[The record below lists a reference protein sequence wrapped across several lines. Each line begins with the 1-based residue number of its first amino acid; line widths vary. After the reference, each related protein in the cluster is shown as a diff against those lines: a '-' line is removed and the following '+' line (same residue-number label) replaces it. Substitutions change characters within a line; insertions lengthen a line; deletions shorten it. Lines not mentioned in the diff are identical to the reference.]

1 MKEKAVQICYT
12 FLMLEELFFQIGI
25 MLVIA
30 AVLSMAVYRLRQ
42 PLIIA
47 YILTG
52 IIVGPGL
59 LALTH
64 SPEVFEALSQIGVA
78 FLLFTVGLGLNWKS
92 VKDVGGIALA
102 TGVGQVLFTS
112 VSVFLIG
119 FFLGFDAWTSAY
131 LGIAFSF
138 SSTIIIVK
146 LLMDKEDLDTLY
158 GRISVGFL
166 LVQDFI
172 AMLVLLGLSAVGTGA
187 SLQSV
192 LAGTVVKAALLV
204 PIFWLISTKLLPR
217 ILKYVAK
224 SQELLFIF
232 AVAWC
237 FLVAGVLVFFGFG
250 VEIGALIAG
259 ITLSSTVY
267 YREINARV
275 RPLRDFFLVIF
286 FIVLGTRLGIDS
298 LSTTLLPSIVF
309 ALFILLCNP
318 FISMFIMR
326 LLGYHPRTGFL
337 CGTTVAQIS
346 EFSFIVLIV
355 GISLGHLDEQ
365 ILGLATTVGIITIAA
380 SSYLIEHNDRIFQR
394 FHWLFAWLEPHTTLS
409 SEKRR
414 ERAPI
419 HVLLCGF
426 HRTGV
431 ELLPTVKQ
439 LKQSYAVVDFDPV
452 AVRGLAELGEP
463 SLYGDVGD
471 ENFLEEI
478 KADKSKL
485 IISTIPDFV
494 ISTSLLT
501 FLRSRRFTGVVIVSV
516 HHDADARRCYD
527 LGATYVIIPP
537 ILSGKKF
544 SELLQKSKT
553 QKRAWGLTAKDF
565 LTRLG
570 R

>member
-1 MKEKAVQICYT
+1 
-12 FLMLEELFFQIGI
+12 MLEELFFEIGI
-25 MLVIA
+25 VLVIA
-30 AVLSMAVYRLRQ
+30 AVLSMVVYRLRQ

-52 IIVGPGL
+52 IIAGPSL
-59 LALTH
+59 LALTD
-64 SPEVFEALSQIGVA
+64 SPEVFEAMSQIGVA

-112 VSVFLIG
+112 VCGFVIG
-119 FFLGFDAWTSAY
+119 LLLGFDALTSAY

-172 AMLVLLGLSAVGTGA
+172 AMLILLGLSSVGTGA
-187 SLQSV
+187 SLQTV
-192 LAGTVVKAALLV
+192 LVTTILKAIILV
-204 PIFWLISTKLLPR
+204 PVFWFISTKVLPPT
-217 ILKYVAK
+217 LKYVAR

-237 FLVAGVLVFFGFG
+237 FLVAGVLVYFGFG
-250 VEIGALIAG
+250 IEIGALIAG
-259 ITLSSTVY
+259 ITLSSSVY

-286 FIVLGTRLGIDS
+286 FIVLGTRLGVDS
-298 LSTTLLPSIVF
+298 LSATWIPSIVF
-309 ALFILLCNP
+309 SLFILFCNP
-318 FISMFIMR
+318 LIALFIMR

-355 GISLGHLDEQ
+355 GTSLGHLDSS

-380 SSYLIEHNDRIFQR
+380 SSYLIEHNERIFQSL
-394 FHWLFAWLEPHTTLS
+394 HSLFRWLEPHMTLS
-409 SEKRR
+409 SEERR
-414 ERAPI
+414 QRPVVP
-419 HVLLCGF
+419 VLLFGF
-426 HRTGV
+426 HRTGA
-431 ELLPTVKQ
+431 ELLSTLKQ
-439 LKQSYAVVDFDPV
+439 LKQPYTVVDFDPL
-452 AVRGLAELGEP
+452 AVRELAELGEP
-463 SLYGDVGD
+463 ALYGDAAD

-478 KADKSKL
+478 KADKSRL
-485 IISTIPDFV
+485 IISTIPDLV
-494 ISTSLLT
+494 ISIALLSY
-501 FLRSRRFTGVVIVSV
+501 LSRQKFTGVVVVSV
-516 HHDADARRCYD
+516 HSDEDAKRCYA
-527 LGATYVIIPP
+527 LGATYVIVPP
-537 ILSGKKF
+537 VLSGKKF
-544 SELLQKSKT
+544 SEMLKKSKT
-553 QKRAWGLTAKDF
+553 TKRSWQ
-565 LTRLG
+565 RLVKKQATF
-570 R
+570 

>member
-1 MKEKAVQICYT
+1 
-12 FLMLEELFFQIGI
+12 MLEELFFEIGI
-25 MLVIA
+25 VLVIA
-30 AVLSMAVYRLRQ
+30 AVLSMVVYRLRQ

-52 IIVGPGL
+52 VVAGPSL
-59 LALTH
+59 LALTN
-64 SPEVFEALSQIGVA
+64 SPEVFETMSQIGVA

-112 VSVFLIG
+112 VCGFLIG
-119 FFLGFDAWTSAY
+119 LLLNFDPLTSAY
-131 LGIAFSF
+131 LGVAFSF

-172 AMLVLLGLSAVGTGA
+172 AMLILLGLSSIGTGA
-187 SLQSV
+187 SIQ
-192 LAGTVVKAALLV
+192 TVVLTTVLKVAMLV
-204 PIFWLISTKLLPR
+204 PVFWFISAKLLPPA
-217 ILKYVAK
+217 LKYVAK

-259 ITLSSTVY
+259 ITLSSSVY
-267 YREINARV
+267 YREINARI

-286 FIVLGTRLGIDS
+286 FIVLGTRLGVDGFS
-298 LSTTLLPSIVF
+298 MTLVPSIVF
-309 ALFILLCNP
+309 SLFILFCNP
-318 FISMFIMR
+318 FIAMFIMR

-355 GISLGHLDEQ
+355 GTSLGHLDES
-365 ILGLATTVGIITIAA
+365 ILGLATTVGLITIAA
-380 SSYLIEHNDRIFQR
+380 SSYLIEHNERIFQSLHGL
-394 FHWLFAWLEPHTTLS
+394 FHWLEPHS
-409 SEKRR
+409 SLPSEMRR
-414 ERAPI
+414 ERAAVKI
-419 HVLLCGF
+419 LLFGF

-431 ELLPTVKQ
+431 ELLPTLKK

-452 AVRGLAELGEP
+452 AVRELAELREP
-463 SLYGDVGD
+463 GVYGDVGD

-478 KADKSKL
+478 KADKARL
-485 IISTIPDFV
+485 IISTIPDV
-494 ISTSLLT
+494 AISTALLT
-501 FLRSRRFTGVVIVSV
+501 FLHSRGFEGVVIVSV
-516 HHDADARRCYD
+516 HTDEEAQRCYE
-527 LGATYVIIPP
+527 LGATFVIIPP
-537 ILSGKKF
+537 VLSGQKF
-544 SELLQKSKT
+544 SEMLQRSKT
-553 QKRAWGLTAKDF
+553 TKRSWESLVKKLAHEPGFLDRTAKKA
-565 LTRLG
+565 
-570 R
+570 

>member
-1 MKEKAVQICYT
+1 
-12 FLMLEELFFQIGI
+12 MLEELFFQMGI

-30 AVLSMAVYRLRQ
+30 AVLSMVVYRLRQ

-52 IIVGPGL
+52 ILVGPGF

-64 SPEVFEALSQIGVA
+64 SPEVFESFSQIGVA

-112 VSVFLIG
+112 TAVFLISLL
-119 FFLGFDAWTSAY
+119 LGFDPLTGAY
-131 LGIAFSF
+131 LGVAFSF

-172 AMLVLLGLSAVGTGA
+172 AMLILLVLSAIGTGA
-187 SLQSV
+187 SLHDV
-192 LAGTVVKAALLV
+192 LWVTLIKVAILV
-204 PIFWLISTKLLPR
+204 PLFCGISAKLLPR
-217 ILKYVAK
+217 LLAYVAK

-232 AVAWC
+232 AIAWC
-237 FLVAGVLVFFGFG
+237 FLVAGILVFFGFG

-259 ITLSSTVY
+259 ITLSSSVY

-275 RPLRDFFLVIF
+275 RPLRDFFLVLF
-286 FIVLGTRLGIDS
+286 FIVLGTRLSIDS
-298 LSTTLLPSIVF
+298 LSVTLLPAMVF

-346 EFSFIVLIV
+346 EFSFIVLLV
-355 GISLGHLDEQ
+355 GVSLGHVDNT
-365 ILGLATTVGIITIAA
+365 ILTLATTVGMMTIAA
-380 SSYLIEHNDRIFQR
+380 STYLIEHNERIFQN
-394 FHWLFAWLEPHTTLS
+394 FHWLFHWLEPHTTLP

-414 ERAPI
+414 ERPAMNI
-419 HVLLCGF
+419 LLFGF

-431 ELLPTVKQ
+431 ELISTVKR
-439 LKQSYAVVDFDPV
+439 LHQSYLIVDFDPM
-452 AVRGLAELGEP
+452 AVRELATLGEP

-471 ENFLEEI
+471 ENFLEEV
-478 KADKSKL
+478 KADKAKL
-485 IISTIPDFV
+485 IISTIPDVV
-494 ISTSLLT
+494 ISTALLT
-501 FLRSRRFTGVVIVSV
+501 FLRDRQYRGVVIVSV
-516 HHDADARRCYD
+516 HSTQEAKRCYEM
-527 LGATYVIIPP
+527 GATYVIIPTV
-537 ILSGKKF
+537 LSGRKF
-544 SELLQKSKT
+544 SELLQKSKIRK
-553 QKRAWGLTAKDF
+553 QSWSLTAKTF
-565 LTRLG
+565 LNNLPP
-570 R
+570 